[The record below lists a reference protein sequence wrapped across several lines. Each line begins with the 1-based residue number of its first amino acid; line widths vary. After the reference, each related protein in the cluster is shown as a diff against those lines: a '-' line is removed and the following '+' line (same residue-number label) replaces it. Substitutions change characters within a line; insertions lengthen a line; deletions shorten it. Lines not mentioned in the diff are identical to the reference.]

1 MPTKISVVV
10 TNYNYGHFLSRC
22 LRSLLDQTLPQ
33 DQYEVIVVDDGSTD
47 NSKQV
52 LALFTKD
59 TTQILLEKN
68 FGLSYAANQA
78 LRKVKSRYVV
88 RVDADDFVHP
98 NFLEQFLLGFEL
110 VGNMCEA
117 VSCDYSKVLVDGTFE
132 GIGSQLT
139 EPIACGVAF
148 KFEVLEFLGY
158 YNEELRIYEE
168 VDFME
173 RFKTA
178 GFRIH
183 HLNLPLYRYVQHGD
197 SLTSGVFR

>member
-1 MPTKISVVV
+1 MSTKISVVV

-22 LRSLLDQTLPQ
+22 LRSLLDQTLPR
-33 DQYEVIVVDDGSTD
+33 DQYEVVVVDDGSTD
-47 NSKQV
+47 SSKQV
-52 LALFTKD
+52 LALFQQETI
-59 TTQILLEKN
+59 QIHLEKN

-110 VGNMCEA
+110 IGQNYEA
-117 VSCDYSKVLVDGTFE
+117 VSCDYSKVLPDGAFV
-132 GIGSQLT
+132 GNGSQLT
-139 EPIACGVAF
+139 DPIACGIAF
-148 KFEVLEFLGY
+148 KFEVFEFLGY

-168 VDFME
+168 VDFMD
-173 RFKTA
+173 RFKNA

-183 HLNLPLYRYVQHGD
+183 HLNLPLYRYVQHGN
-197 SLTSGVFR
+197 SLTNGVFR